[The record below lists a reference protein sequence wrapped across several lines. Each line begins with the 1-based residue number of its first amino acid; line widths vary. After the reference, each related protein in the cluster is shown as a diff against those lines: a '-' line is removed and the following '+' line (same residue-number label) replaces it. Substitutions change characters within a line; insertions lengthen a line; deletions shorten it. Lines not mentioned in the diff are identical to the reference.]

1 MSLSRAVLVFSF
13 AASAALPA
21 VGQETS
27 SSWRWRSLQGSP
39 SLGLTLGRTAPP
51 VYCGSV
57 LFPCDPSLAQGVNL
71 SLTGRAA
78 IAPSF
83 GIYGRLGTTQGR
95 GSMPGLPG
103 ASLAEA
109 DSAYGVGLS
118 WDFTPRATATL
129 GWDIYDF
136 RTAGARDPVRF
147 TSLGLQWRY

>member
-1 MSLSRAVLVFSF
+1 MSLARAFLVFSF
-13 AASAALPA
+13 AAVAALPA
-21 VGQETS
+21 VAQDSS

-39 SLGLTLGRTAPP
+39 SLGLTLGRAAPP

-71 SLTGRAA
+71 SLTGKSTL
-78 IAPSF
+78 APGF

-95 GSMPGLPG
+95 GSLPGLPG
-103 ASLAEA
+103 ASWSEA
-109 DSAYGVGLS
+109 DSMYGVGVS
-118 WDFTPRATATL
+118 WDVTPRTTATF

-136 RTAGARDPVRF
+136 RTAGGRDPVRF

>member
-1 MSLSRAVLVFSF
+1 MSLMRACLVFGF
-13 AASAALPA
+13 AAAAAVPA
-21 VGQETS
+21 VAQDAS

-39 SLGLTLGRTAPP
+39 SLGLTLGRAAPP

-57 LFPCDPSLAQGVNL
+57 LFPCDPSLAQGINL
-71 SLTGRAA
+71 SVTGKSSL
-78 IAPSF
+78 APGF
-83 GIYGRLGTTQGR
+83 GVYGRLGTTQGR
-95 GSMPGLPG
+95 GGLPGLPG

-109 DSAYGVGLS
+109 DTTYGVGLS

-136 RTAGARDPVRF
+136 RTAGSREPVRF